1 MKRVVDPVR
10 FVTGAVGEP
19 GAREFFIQVTTG
31 LAGAGTAHCVGLE
44 KEQASRLAVRLQEF
58 VARYE
63 NATGID
69 INPVAPRDQD
79 PLHTPIEPDFLVG
92 DMSITFDSDA
102 KRFTVEF
109 FPLGIDPE
117 DYSDDNPP
125 AVGLSVAVDAPAA
138 REFVRRTLSVVAAGR
153 PPCPLCHG
161 PLGATGHI
169 CPRANGYRR

>member
-10 FVTGAVGEP
+10 FVTGTVGEP
-19 GAREFFIQVTTG
+19 GAREFFIQVVTDLTDG
-31 LAGAGTAHCVGLE
+31 GNTHCVGVE

-63 NATGID
+63 TVTGAD
-69 INPVAPRDQD
+69 GEAPHDQNPLQ
-79 PLHTPIEPDFLVG
+79 TPIEPDFLVG
-92 DMSITFDSDA
+92 DMSITFDSEA
-102 KRFTVEF
+102 KRFAVEF

-125 AVGLSVAVDAPAA
+125 PVGLSVTVDAPSA
-138 REFVRRTLSVVAAGR
+138 REFVRRTLSVVSAGR

-161 PLGATGHI
+161 PLGPSGHI